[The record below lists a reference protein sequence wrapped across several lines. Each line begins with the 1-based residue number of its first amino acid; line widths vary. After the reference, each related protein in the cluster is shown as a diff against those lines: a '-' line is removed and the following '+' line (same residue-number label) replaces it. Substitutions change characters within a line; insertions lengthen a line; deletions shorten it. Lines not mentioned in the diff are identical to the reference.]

1 MAWAEQVGTDLK
13 GKEQSLRIKRE
24 NCLGR
29 KQRLSVY
36 STNPELV
43 LEEDFFYYYFPLAF
57 SSALSFSLSGLL
69 DETM

>member
-1 MAWAEQVGTDLK
+1 MAWAEQVGADLK

-43 LEEDFFYYYFPLAF
+43 LEEDFFYYYFPLVR
-57 SSALSFSLSGLL
+57 
-69 DETM
+69 